1 MKNMQTADLS
11 IFFPNFLFSW
21 SQKSCVDKKDTGM
34 IYYVKQR
41 TFAGRPIAQRLQLTG
56 ACLCGTLLR
65 KTIKGGSK
73 INMEIIIEIFQ
84 LLLLCFLPNSYLLID
99 RTGALFL
106 IPLFVVSFLAANVVT
121 LLPCRRFPSSRLRVC
136 DHGARCLKLFLAS
149 VTVSALYHTVLIA
162 SPIPVGWT
170 TVLWSALVC
179 ILTESVLFWNGMLC
193 VYLAS
198 VQLGVRHRAVG
209 FLCGCVPILHLFV
222 LVRIIR
228 TVSEEVAFETACA
241 KRDDGRR
248 EDEICHTRYPILL
261 VHGVFFRDRRFPNYW
276 GRIPASLIKN
286 GAALYYGNHQS
297 ASSVK
302 DSAEELAVRIREIA
316 EQTGCE
322 KLNVIAHSKGGLDVR
337 YAIARCGAAPYIAS
351 LTTINTPHRGC
362 EFADYLLEKIPRSVQ
377 EKVSTAYNGTM
388 KKLGDASP
396 DFMAAVRDLT
406 AQACAERDRELS
418 APEGIL
424 CQSVGSRLDHAAGGK
439 FPLNFSYLLVRHFD
453 GPNDGL
459 VAEASF
465 RWGEAYTFLTVKG
478 KRGISHGD
486 MIDLNREN
494 IPDFDVR
501 EFYVQLVRDLK
512 VRGL

>member
-1 MKNMQTADLS
+1 
-11 IFFPNFLFSW
+11 
-21 SQKSCVDKKDTGM
+21 
-34 IYYVKQR
+34 
-41 TFAGRPIAQRLQLTG
+41 
-56 ACLCGTLLR
+56 
-65 KTIKGGSK
+65 
-73 INMEIIIEIFQ
+73 MEIIIGIFQ
-84 LLLLCFLPNSYLLID
+84 LLLLCFLPNSYLLIH

-106 IPLFVVSFLAANVVT
+106 IPLFAVLFLAANLVS
-121 LLPCRRFPSSRLRVC
+121 LLPCRRFPSVRFRVC

-149 VTVSALYHTVLIA
+149 VTVSALYHIVLIVL
-162 SPIPVGWT
+162 PLPEGWT
-170 TVLWSALVC
+170 AVLWSALVC
-179 ILTESVLFWNGMLC
+179 VLAESVLFWNGMLC

-209 FLCGCVPILHLFV
+209 ILCGCIPILHLFV

-241 KRDDGRR
+241 RRDAGRR
-248 EDEICHTRYPILL
+248 EEEICHTRYPILL
-261 VHGVFFRDRRFPNYW
+261 GHGVFFRDRRFPNYW
-276 GRIPASLIKN
+276 GRIPASLVKN
-286 GAALYYGNHQS
+286 GATLYYGDHQS
-297 ASSVK
+297 ASSVE
-302 DSAEELAVRIREIA
+302 DSAKELAVRIREIA

-337 YAIARCGAAPYIAS
+337 YAIAHCGAAPYIAS

-362 EFADYLLEKIPRSVQ
+362 EFADYLLGKIPKSVQ
-377 EKVSTAYNGTM
+377 GKVSAAYNGAM
-388 KKLGDASP
+388 KRLGDSSP

-406 AQACAERDRELS
+406 AQACVGRDRALS
-418 APEGIL
+418 VPEGIL
-424 CQSVGSRLDHAAGGK
+424 CQSVGSRLNHAAGGK
-439 FPLNFSYLLVRHFD
+439 FPLNFSYLLVRQFD

-459 VAEASF
+459 VAEFSF
-465 RWGEAYTFLTVKG
+465 RWGETYTFLTVKG

-512 VRGL
+512 ERDL